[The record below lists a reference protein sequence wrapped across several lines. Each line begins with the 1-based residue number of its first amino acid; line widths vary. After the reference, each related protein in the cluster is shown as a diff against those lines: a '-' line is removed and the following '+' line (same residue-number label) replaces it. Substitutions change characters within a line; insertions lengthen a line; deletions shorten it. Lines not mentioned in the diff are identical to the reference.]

1 MDRVRVRVRIRARAR
16 VRVRGRRAVPVH
28 QHPDAVA
35 AAPVDDLALG
45 DEAGGP
51 GVRQREESPRGVA
64 AHHAWSVRVRI
75 WVRVRLRLRIWLRIW
90 VRIWVEVGVGVGGGV
105 RVSAPDLSPY
115 SLPALLAWP
124 SPMLCP
130 NSCARV
136 VRRDDLMSDQHA
148 PARGVS

>member
-1 MDRVRVRVRIRARAR
+1 M
-16 VRVRGRRAVPVH
+16 PVH
-28 QHPDAVA
+28 QHPDTVA

-64 AHHAWSVRVRI
+64 AHHVWNVRVRDRVRVRVVVRLRI
-75 WVRVRLRLRIWLRIW
+75 WVRVR
-90 VRIWVEVGVGVGGGV
+90 VEVGVRDGV

-115 SLPALLAWP
+115 SLPALLACP

-136 VRRDDLMSDQHA
+136 VRRDDLMNDQHA